1 MTADFDT
8 IRENLRSIVDLTA
21 QADYV
26 DVWES
31 AALAALARVEAA
43 AEQAEKA
50 LAGIETTC
58 REWLD
63 NGSRCGQPAE
73 FLLWGKMTPFEALGP
88 RCYNHA
94 AAWVGHRALG
104 NPAWAIL
111 DLRPGSAALSLLR
124 MDRLYPDTE
133 ETE

>member
-1 MTADFDT
+1 VTADFDT

-50 LAGIETTC
+50 LAEIALAEGPFDRDALTHAGNVIEAMADIA
-58 REWLD
+58 R
-63 NGSRCGQPAE
+63 
-73 FLLWGKMTPFEALGP
+73 
-88 RCYNHA
+88 
-94 AAWVGHRALG
+94 
-104 NPAWAIL
+104 
-111 DLRPGSAALSLLR
+111 AALAVLR
-124 MDRLYPDTE
+124 GKDAG
-133 ETE
+133 